1 MNMKGHI
8 GIAAHP
14 DLRLR
19 TRIDRLGFAMQG
31 AATLKLDT
39 QTIRI
44 EVGEIPLR
52 LAIPFHRHRRVV
64 AGSLGPFRLTVRPME
79 ATLRIAEAHTSGTL
93 GGEEGINADLHCQ
106 GNCKAEI
113 ELAGEA
119 PGKVL
124 KAAFEGVFEE

>member
-1 MNMKGHI
+1 MNLKGHI
-8 GIAAHP
+8 GVAAHP

-19 TRIDRLGFAMQG
+19 ARVDRLDFAMQG
-31 AATLKLDT
+31 EAALALST
-39 QTIRI
+39 QTIRV
-44 EVGEIPLR
+44 EVGEVPLR
-52 LAIPFHRHRRVV
+52 LAIPFHRRRRVI
-64 AGSLGPFRLTVRPME
+64 AGSVGPFRVTLRPIEATVRITE
-79 ATLRIAEAHTSGTL
+79 ARTAGTFGSDAGIGAE
-93 GGEEGINADLHCQ
+93 LHCQ

>member
-19 TRIDRLGFAMQG
+19 ARFDRLDFALQG
-31 AATLKLDT
+31 AATVALGT

-52 LAIPFHRHRRVV
+52 LAIPFHKHRRVV
-64 AGSLGPFRLTVRPME
+64 AGSLGPFRLTVRPIE
-79 ATLRIAEAHTSGTL
+79 ATLRITEARTSGTL
-93 GGEEGINADLHCQ
+93 GGEEGISADLHCQ
-106 GNCKAEI
+106 GNCKADI

-119 PGKVL
+119 PGKVI

>member
-1 MNMKGHI
+1 MNLKGHI

-14 DLRLR
+14 DMRLR
-19 TRIDRLGFAMQG
+19 ARVDRMDFALQG
-31 AATLKLDT
+31 EATLAFGT

-44 EVGEIPLR
+44 EVGEVPLR

-64 AGSLGPFRLTVRPME
+64 AGSLGPFRLTVRPIE
-79 ATLRIAEAHTSGTL
+79 ATIRIAEARTAGTI
-93 GGEEGINADLHCQ
+93 GGEEGISAELHCQ

-124 KAAFEGVFEE
+124 KAAFEGAFEE